1 MVGMSRLKSSNTA
14 GHGQVVALS
23 RRCLDEASVLVWQ
36 VPFPHCW
43 LSGHRTA
50 VVLCPW
56 KPAGVR
62 FGWEEEP
69 STHCVVPRVD
79 AKYPDCSKHEAWNS
93 QGTFL
98 PLLLSGPSPPHVTQ
112 GARKAQLPH
121 PHPRDPSGFG
131 FVSIRTRPQGT
142 RAWLKVG
149 RWGFAVYRVTFVL
162 HSCLLVFPASTAVTV
177 PC

>member
-112 GARKAQLPH
+112 GAAPH
-121 PHPRDPSGFG
+121 RPPTVLLQALQGHRPVTSGCQHHVWVESQCGDMFTG
-131 FVSIRTRPQGT
+131 NL
-142 RAWLKVG
+142 RA
-149 RWGFAVYRVTFVL
+149 
-162 HSCLLVFPASTAVTV
+162 
-177 PC
+177 